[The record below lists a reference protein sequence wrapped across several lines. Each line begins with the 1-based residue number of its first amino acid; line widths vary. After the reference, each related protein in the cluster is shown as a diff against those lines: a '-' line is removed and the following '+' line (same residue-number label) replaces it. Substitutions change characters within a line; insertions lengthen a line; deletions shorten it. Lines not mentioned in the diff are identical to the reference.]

1 MTNNK
6 NVGVPINT
14 TSPKMKVLNQF
25 IKDLSF
31 ENIAAQNGINDQNL
45 KPDIQVSIGL
55 EGKKRQAEN
64 HYDLIIKVSVSSK
77 IPKSEE
83 VIFILELEYGGIFE
97 ITNIASEQLQPY
109 LLVECPRI
117 MFPYLRRII
126 SDVTRDGGFPPLNL
140 EQIDFL
146 SMYQAGVERKAIKN
160 SKIN

>member
-1 MTNNK
+1 MTNDK
-6 NVGVPINT
+6 DIEAPLKT
-14 TSPKMKVLNQF
+14 TAPKMKILNQF

-31 ENIAAQNGINDQNL
+31 ENIAAQNGISDQNV
-45 KPDIQVSIGL
+45 KPDIKVSIGL
-55 EGKKRQAEN
+55 EGKKRPVKDQ
-64 HYDLIIKVSVSSK
+64 YDLIIKVSISSK
-77 IPKSEE
+77 TGSSGE
-83 VIFILELEYGGIFE
+83 VIFMLELEYGGIFE
-97 ITNIASEQLQPY
+97 ITNIDSEQLQPY

-126 SDVTRDGGFPPLNL
+126 SDVTSDGGYPPLNL

>member
-1 MTNNK
+1 MTNDK
-6 NVGVPINT
+6 DIGTPLKT
-14 TSPKMKVLNQF
+14 TAPKMKILNQF

-31 ENIAAQNGINDQNL
+31 ENIAAQNGVSDQNV
-45 KPDIQVSIGL
+45 KPDIKVSIGL
-55 EGKKRQAEN
+55 EGKKRPVEDQ
-64 HYDLIIKVSVSSK
+64 YDLIIKVSISSK
-77 IPKSEE
+77 TGSSGE
-83 VIFILELEYGGIFE
+83 VIFMLELEYGGIFE
-97 ITNIASEQLQPY
+97 ITNIDSEQLQPY

-117 MFPYLRRII
+117 LFPYLRRII

>member
-1 MTNNK
+1 M
-6 NVGVPINT
+6 
-14 TSPKMKVLNQF
+14 
-25 IKDLSF
+25 
-31 ENIAAQNGINDQNL
+31 
-45 KPDIQVSIGL
+45 
-55 EGKKRQAEN
+55 
-64 HYDLIIKVSVSSK
+64 
-77 IPKSEE
+77 
-83 VIFILELEYGGIFE
+83 IFILELEYGGIFE

>member
-1 MTNNK
+1 MTNDK
-6 NVGVPINT
+6 DIETPLKT
-14 TSPKMKVLNQF
+14 TAPKMKILNQF

-31 ENIAAQNGINDQNL
+31 ENIAAQNGISDQNV
-45 KPDIQVSIGL
+45 KPDIKVSIGL
-55 EGKKRQAEN
+55 EGKKRPVKDQ
-64 HYDLIIKVSVSSK
+64 YDLIIKVSISSK
-77 IPKSEE
+77 TGGSGE
-83 VIFILELEYGGIFE
+83 VIFLLELEYGGIFE
-97 ITNIASEQLQPY
+97 ITNIDSEQLQPY

-126 SDVTRDGGFPPLNL
+126 SDVTSDGGYPPLSL